1 MRSNDV
7 MNAEDV
13 ARYLNLGKNTVYQL
27 AKTGQLASYKV
38 GRKLRFSLEDV
49 EAYIASTHQASA
61 PAGTTGPVPAV
72 QAAAEG
78 IPDELSD
85 AAAFGAL
92 AGHPFILAGED
103 VTADVIAAGVNAQ
116 GMPATR
122 FVRGSY
128 TALVNLYAG
137 DADMAVVNLYDQKS
151 NSYNLPYVRNLA
163 PGASV
168 VVFRLFARPT
178 GFIVK
183 AGNPKRLR
191 TWGALLCE
199 GVTVSNRVKGSG
211 ARVLLDE
218 KLRALE
224 ARSET
229 IGGYDL
235 HAAVASAAVK
245 RVASGM
251 ADVAIGTQ
259 RDTASFDKVEF
270 VPLQEEWVD
279 LVVAKSERTRPL
291 VRTLKSLFAD
301 ALFARE
307 LATFGSGDLS
317 RLGTII
323 YES

>member
-38 GRKLRFSLEDV
+38 GRKLRFSLDDV
-49 EAYIASTHQASA
+49 DAYIASTHQSTVST
-61 PAGTTGPVPAV
+61 GGTGPIPVV
-72 QAAAEG
+72 QTIAEDNQG
-78 IPDELSD
+78 GLSD

-92 AGHPFILAGED
+92 GGQPFTLAGED
-103 VTADVIAAGVNAQ
+103 VTADVIAGGLCALGTPV
-116 GMPATR
+116 TR
-122 FVRGSY
+122 LVRGSY

-137 DADMAVVNLYDQKS
+137 DADMAVVSLYDQKS
-151 NSYNLPYVRNLA
+151 NSYNLPYVRSLA

-168 VVFRLFARPT
+168 TVFRLYARPV

-191 TWGALLCE
+191 TWGALLHE
-199 GVTVSNRVKGSG
+199 GVKVSNRVKGSG
-211 ARVLLDE
+211 ARVLFDE
-218 KLRALE
+218 KLRAME

-229 IGGYDL
+229 IDGYDL
-235 HAAVASAAVK
+235 RAAVASAAVK
-245 RVASGM
+245 RVATGM

-259 RDTASFDKVEF
+259 RDTASFDRVEF

-279 LVVAKSERTRPL
+279 LVVAKSDRTRPL
-291 VRTLKSLFAD
+291 IRKLKTLFDDAHFAK
-301 ALFARE
+301 E
-307 LATFGSGDLS
+307 LASFGSGDLS
-317 RLGTII
+317 RLGTIV